1 MEGTPFIDDYIS
13 TQEQVVDYLTK
24 FSGIKPGDLDA
35 NFSSKHLTTLKS
47 TYVKLRFLQDSGVI
61 FVGHGLKNDFRY
73 VITINNSSFTLTCF
87 FIRVINLV
95 VPPEQVADTVLLFH
109 LPHHRMVS
117 LRFLAWHFL
126 GLKIQSET
134 HDSTEDA
141 RAALQ
146 LYQRYLQLERD
157 NKVADALTELYET
170 GKMLNWKVPDD

>member
-1 MEGTPFIDDYIS
+1 M
-13 TQEQVVDYLTK
+13 DYLTK
-24 FSGIKPGDLDA
+24 FSGIQPGDLDA
-35 NFSSKHLTTLKS
+35 NFTSKHLTTLKS

-61 FVGHGLKNDFRY
+61 FVGHGLKNDF
-73 VITINNSSFTLTCF
+73 
-87 FIRVINLV
+87 RVINLV

-126 GLKIQSET
+126 GLKIQSVT

-146 LYQRYLQLERD
+146 LYRRYKQLEAE
-157 NKVADALTELYET
+157 NKVGVALSELYEV
-170 GKMLNWKVPDD
+170 GQVHNWRVPDE

>member
-1 MEGTPFIDDYIS
+1 M
-13 TQEQVVDYLTK
+13 DYLTK

-35 NFSSKHLTTLKS
+35 NFTSKHLTTLKS

-61 FVGHGLKNDFRY
+61 FVGHGLKNDFR
-73 VITINNSSFTLTCF
+73 
-87 FIRVINLV
+87 VINLV
-95 VPPEQVADTVLLFH
+95 VPPEQVVDTVLLFH

-126 GLKIQSET
+126 GLKIQSVT

-146 LYQRYLQLERD
+146 LYRRYKELETES
-157 NKVADALTELYET
+157 KIAEALVELYEM
-170 GKMLNWKVPDD
+170 GQLHNWKVPDD